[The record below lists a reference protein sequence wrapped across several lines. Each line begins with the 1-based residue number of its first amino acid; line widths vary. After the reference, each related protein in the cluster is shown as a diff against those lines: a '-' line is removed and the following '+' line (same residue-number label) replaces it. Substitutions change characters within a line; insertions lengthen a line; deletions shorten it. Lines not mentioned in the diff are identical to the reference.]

1 LILNQTV
8 FYAESGGQIG
18 DVGEISNTNSFF
30 EVMNTQKIFG
40 DLFVHF
46 GKLSKGSLK
55 VEDNL
60 SLIINKQRREKI
72 KAYHSATHLLHAALR
87 EKLGK
92 ACFPKRLLCWAR

>member
-1 LILNQTV
+1 MILNQTV

-18 DVGEISNTNSFF
+18 DVGEISNSNSLF

-55 VEDNL
+55 LVEICKNYL
-60 SLIINKQRREKI
+60 KI
-72 KAYHSATHLLHAALR
+72 VFVSMR
-87 EKLGK
+87 
-92 ACFPKRLLCWAR
+92 F